1 MLKIP
6 SMSENGRRMDHP
18 PDSPPAP
25 EEGRRFWARFRAN
38 VLAGLV
44 LVAPVYL
51 TIWLVWS
58 SITFVDSRFARL
70 LPATVDLPGYL
81 HLPGYGVLF
90 FLAFTALVGWAAK
103 NFVAARVIA
112 WSERMLDRLPIV
124 RSIYNGTKQ
133 IAETMLTQ
141 SRSSF
146 SQACLVEYPR
156 RGIWAVAF
164 ISTNA
169 RGEVGDK
176 VPDDDLLSVFLP
188 TTPNPTSGFLLFVP
202 RADVIPLRM
211 SVEEAAKLV
220 ISAGLV
226 MPPYDPESEPAL
238 PGLEAPRK
246 PAAAEAGSDQSRT
259 T

>member
-1 MLKIP
+1 
-6 SMSENGRRMDHP
+6 MDHA
-18 PDSPPAP
+18 PDQSPAP

-38 VLAGLV
+38 VLAGMV
-44 LVAPVYL
+44 LVAPIYL

-58 SITFVDSRFARL
+58 GITFVDTRFARL
-70 LPATVDLPGYL
+70 LPTTIDLPGYL

-90 FLAFTALVGWAAK
+90 FLAFTAFVGWAAK
-103 NFVAARVIA
+103 NFVAVRVIG

-146 SQACLVEYPR
+146 TQACLVEYPR
-156 RGIWAVAF
+156 RGIWAIAF
-164 ISTNA
+164 ISTQT

-176 VPDDDLLSVFLP
+176 VPDDDMLSVFLP

-202 RADVIPLRM
+202 RSDIIPLAM
-211 SVEEAAKLV
+211 SVEEAAKMV

-226 MPPYDPESEPAL
+226 TPPFDPDIEPAL
-238 PGLEAPRK
+238 PGLEAH
-246 PAAAEAGSDQSRT
+246 AEPPGADPDHSRT